1 MKLLS
6 LYVEVILKLCQGVLN
21 YTEFIDLCEPFLENN
36 QDIFNVLK
44 QITFSKMM
52 NRRHYSLINK
62 PLSELDLT
70 SNTFLY
76 LETVRVCHSYSEL
89 PDDFPIPIC
98 SGRDVKLGKILND
111 KYISIPNG
119 SEDDKT
125 NSLKKNHY
133 EENIFKFEDQ
143 RFEIDMMI
151 ETCKSAIE
159 SLNNL
164 MESIDSRPNMKI
176 EEQLSS
182 TQIKLIRRIYKE
194 LGDQIVENMNSK
206 PKKTIPVL
214 ITRFKKKIE
223 DTLNQKIDLD
233 KSIKLSFDRY
243 YTKSFDYRS
252 FKFKNF
258 EKKNTNAKAFIKE
271 IKTKKKEKSTTSN
284 INILKGGNEN
294 CEFYSTMPLKSLKEI
309 FNNRIKDTEDDIL
322 LINVDLNNVVMK
334 KKLPEFRIIFEN
346 KEILKITI
354 YMIFYFL
361 VFSNNYQD
369 HSVFLFNFLEN
380 S

>member
-1 MKLLS
+1 
-6 LYVEVILKLCQGVLN
+6 
-21 YTEFIDLCEPFLENN
+21 
-36 QDIFNVLK
+36 
-44 QITFSKMM
+44 MM

-70 SNTFLY
+70 SMSMII
-76 LETVRVCHSYSEL
+76 LETVRICQSYSEL
-89 PDDFPIPIC
+89 PDEFPIPIC
-98 SGRDVKLGKILND
+98 SGRNEKLSLILND

-159 SLNNL
+159 SLNKL
-164 MESIDSRPNMKI
+164 LETIDSKPNFKI
-176 EEQLSS
+176 EEELSS
-182 TQIKLIRRIYKE
+182 TQIRLIRRIYKE
-194 LGDQIVENMNSK
+194 LGDQILENMRSK

-214 ITRFKKKIE
+214 ITRFRKKIE
-223 DTLNQKIDLD
+223 DTMNQKIDLE
-233 KSIKLSFDRY
+233 KTIKMSFDRY
-243 YTKSFDYRS
+243 YAKSFDYRS

-271 IKTKKKEKSTTSN
+271 IKAKKKEKNTTTN

-309 FNNRIKDTEDDIL
+309 LNQKNKEQDDDIL
-322 LINVDLNNVVMK
+322 LQNVDLTNTVMR

-346 KEILKITI
+346 KEVLRITI
-354 YMIFYFL
+354 YLVFYYL
-361 VFSNNYQD
+361 VFSNNFQD
-369 HSVFLFNFLEN
+369 HSVMFHLI
-380 S
+380 